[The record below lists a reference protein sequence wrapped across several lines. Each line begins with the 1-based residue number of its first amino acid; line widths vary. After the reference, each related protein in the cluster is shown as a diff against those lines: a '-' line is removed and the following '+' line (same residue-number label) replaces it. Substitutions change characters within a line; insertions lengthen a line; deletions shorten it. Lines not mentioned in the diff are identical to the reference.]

1 VVLQFADSS
10 QTWPA
15 QTHSLFRTEGRA
27 KRPSVLF
34 FIVEP
39 QGSGFE
45 QGTEEL
51 TMNISRQKSKIG
63 LMQGIALA
71 AVLLALTG
79 GLAWGMGSRVPAV
92 GMEVEDF
99 RLTDLDG
106 RQQSLSQ
113 YRGKIVLVNFWATW
127 CKPCTTEMPAM
138 QASFDKLRDK
148 GFVVLAINELE
159 DDAKVREHIKQ
170 YGHTFPV
177 LMDRDNKVAN
187 QFGVFGLPVSV
198 FIDEKGR
205 VQEYIK
211 GGLLT
216 EDKINQT
223 VLRIQGGKPIQAAS
237 AR

>member
-1 VVLQFADSS
+1 MKSNMTYSKTML
-10 QTWPA
+10 
-15 QTHSLFRTEGRA
+15 
-27 KRPSVLF
+27 
-34 FIVEP
+34 
-39 QGSGFE
+39 GF
-45 QGTEEL
+45 
-51 TMNISRQKSKIG
+51 
-63 LMQGIALA
+63 
-71 AVLLALTG
+71 LALTLALVVSG
-79 GLAWGMGSRVPAV
+79 GVVWGMGSRVPVV
-92 GMEVEDF
+92 GTAVEDF

-106 RQQSLSQ
+106 KSQSLSQ

-138 QASFDKLRDK
+138 QTTYDKLRDK

-159 DDAKVREHIKQ
+159 DDAKVRQHIKQ

-198 FIDEKGR
+198 FIDEKGV

-216 EDKINQT
+216 EDKIYRT
-223 VLRIQGGKPIQAAS
+223 VQRIQETKPMQAALVQ
-237 AR
+237 

>member
-1 VVLQFADSS
+1 VFV
-10 QTWPA
+10 
-15 QTHSLFRTEGRA
+15 
-27 KRPSVLF
+27 
-34 FIVEP
+34 
-39 QGSGFE
+39 
-45 QGTEEL
+45 
-51 TMNISRQKSKIG
+51 G
-63 LMQGIALA
+63 L
-71 AVLLALTG
+71 VLLAALTV
-79 GLAWGMGSRVPAV
+79 LPSLDVWSMGSRVPAV
-92 GMEVEDF
+92 GMQAEDF
-99 RLTDLDG
+99 SLTDLEG
-106 RQQSLSQ
+106 KSQSLSQ

-138 QASFDKLRDK
+138 QKIYDKLRDK
-148 GFVVLAINELE
+148 GFVVLAVNELE

-198 FIDEKGR
+198 FIDEKGV

-216 EDKINQT
+216 EDKIYQT
-223 VLRIQGGKPIQAAS
+223 IQRIQGNKPMQAAS

>member
-1 VVLQFADSS
+1 MR
-10 QTWPA
+10 PR
-15 QTHSLFRTEGRA
+15 RTNTVFVMIA
-27 KRPSVLF
+27 LLVAL
-34 FIVEP
+34 
-39 QGSGFE
+39 
-45 QGTEEL
+45 
-51 TMNISRQKSKIG
+51 IG
-63 LMQGIALA
+63 LPAFDG
-71 AVLLALTG
+71 
-79 GLAWGMGSRVPAV
+79 WSMGSRVPTV
-92 GMEVEDF
+92 GMQAEDF
-99 RLTDLDG
+99 QLADLEG
-106 RQQSLSQ
+106 KSQSLSQ

-138 QASFDKLRDK
+138 QTIYDKLRDK
-148 GFVVLAINELE
+148 GFVVLAVNELE

-198 FIDEKGR
+198 FIDEKGV

-216 EDKINQT
+216 EDKIYQT
-223 VLRIQGGKPIQAAS
+223 IQRIQGNKPMQAAS

>member
-1 VVLQFADSS
+1 MRSTKV
-10 QTWPA
+10 
-15 QTHSLFRTEGRA
+15 RA
-27 KRPSVLF
+27 ALLVTS
-34 FIVEP
+34 
-39 QGSGFE
+39 
-45 QGTEEL
+45 
-51 TMNISRQKSKIG
+51 
-63 LMQGIALA
+63 LA
-71 AVLLALTG
+71 AVLLGYPVLDG
-79 GLAWGMGSRVPAV
+79 WSMGSRVPVV
-92 GMEVEDF
+92 GAPVENF
-99 RLTDLDG
+99 QLVDLDG
-106 RQQSLSQ
+106 KTHSLTQ

-148 GFVVLAINELE
+148 GFVVLAVNELE

-198 FIDEKGR
+198 FIDQEGR

-216 EDKINQT
+216 EQMINE
-223 VLRIQGGKPIQAAS
+223 VVVKIQGREPLKAA
-237 AR
+237 ALIR